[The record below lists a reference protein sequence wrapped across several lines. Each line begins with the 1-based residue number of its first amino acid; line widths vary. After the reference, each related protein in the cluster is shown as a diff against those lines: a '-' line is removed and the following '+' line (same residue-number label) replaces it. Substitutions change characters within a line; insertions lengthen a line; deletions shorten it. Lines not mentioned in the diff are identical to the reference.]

1 VATIALVLF
10 PELGHVHGAL
20 GLAKLLRAAGHD
32 VVAIGRAGG
41 TVQAAV
47 EREGLAYR
55 GALADDGWDRDG
67 GVGRALAELTPAAVL
82 ADANL
87 ASTWWLA
94 GQRGAVLHT
103 ALPNVRVAGRGPIS
117 TAVIGGGSLAARL
130 RAAAAWWMGGTRRRA
145 PSERGRIR
153 RPALV
158 LAPRELD
165 PVADVLPDRFAW
177 LGPCVD
183 VARREVDIP
192 APLADLLARS
202 GPLVYCAFGSQG
214 HRMRGRESTI
224 RAVLGAARRLPA
236 WRFAIATGDAVDRA
250 RLGAVPANA
259 RVVAEAPQLALLA
272 RAHAMI
278 THAGLNSVKECIAAG
293 VPMLALPLDHDQPGN
308 AARVARLGLG
318 TVAAPTATAIA
329 RGVAE
334 VVLEPAYAARVV
346 AFRARIAHYTE
357 RRAAV
362 AAVEQ
367 LIASAP

>member
-20 GLAKLLRAAGHD
+20 GLAKLLRGAGHD

-41 TVQAAV
+41 AAQAAV
-47 EREGLAYR
+47 EREGIGYR

-67 GVGRALAELTPAAVL
+67 GVGRALAALAPAAVL

-103 ALPNVRVAGRGPIS
+103 ALPNVQVAGRGPIS
-117 TAVIGGGSLAARL
+117 TAVIGGGSVAARL
-130 RAAAAWWMGGTRRRA
+130 RAAAAWRMGGARRRA
-145 PSERGRIR
+145 PAERARTG

-165 PVADVLPDRFAW
+165 PAADTLPDRFAW

-183 VARREVDIP
+183 AARREVAMP
-192 APLADLLARS
+192 AAFADLLARG

-214 HRMRGRESTI
+214 HRMRGREATI

-236 WRFAIATGDAVDRA
+236 WRFAVATGDAVDRT
-250 RLGAVPANA
+250 RLGPVPTNA
-259 RVVAEAPQLALLA
+259 RVVAEAPQLAMLA

-308 AARVARLGLG
+308 AARIARLGLG
-318 TVAAPTATAIA
+318 AVAAPAAAAIA
-329 RGVAE
+329 RGVVE
-334 VVLEPAYAARVV
+334 LVLEPAHAARVV
-346 AFRARIAHYTE
+346 AFRARVAHYAE

-362 AAVEQ
+362 HAVEAV
-367 LIASAP
+367 IADAP